1 MILDGIV
8 LPQIRTIE
16 ITTSSGVVMKVL
28 ANQFIPWKFVM
39 DTSKDVNEVVA
50 YMCCTKVETTLARD
64 IIKNSVM
71 VTKEE
76 YDRLV
81 DKYKA
86 YQENNTSMIE
96 GFVDQSEPPE
106 MPKAPW
112 LDPPPALDP
121 LRQRTGRK
129 PKC

>member
-39 DTSKDVNEVVA
+39 DTSKDGNEVVA

-71 VTKEE
+71 ITKEE

-81 DKYKA
+81 YKYKA
-86 YQENNTSMIE
+86 YQECNTSMID

-106 MPKAPW
+106 MPNVP
-112 LDPPPALDP
+112 
-121 LRQRTGRK
+121 
-129 PKC
+129 